1 MLCSGGY
8 CPRKNYCGRY
18 CLNPQPKGRMY
29 DAITDL
35 YVYGYGLNERW
46 LCGEYANWGM
56 FERYHGR

>member
-1 MLCSGGY
+1 MICSGGY
-8 CPRKNYCGRY
+8 CPRKNYCARY
-18 CLNPQPKGRMY
+18 CLKPQPQSRMY

-56 FERYHGR
+56 FERYYG

>member
-1 MLCSGGY
+1 MICSGGY

-18 CLNPQPKGRMY
+18 CLKPQPKERSY

-56 FERYHGR
+56 FERYHR